1 MTIPGMSVAGRG
13 FTSYMSNATMN
24 NLLKKKYDIKDNMEY
39 KEYIQKNGEA
49 MSASLMNRNTEL
61 VKSEQWWL
69 GGKQL

>member
-39 KEYIQKNGEA
+39 KEYIQKNGDT
-49 MSASLMNRNTEL
+49 MSASLKNRNTEL

-69 GGKQL
+69 GEKQL

>member
-39 KEYIQKNGEA
+39 KEYIQKNGDT
-49 MSASLMNRNTEL
+49 MSASLKNRNTEL
-61 VKSEQWWL
+61 VKNEQWWL
-69 GGKQL
+69 GEKQL

>member
-39 KEYIQKNGEA
+39 KEYIQKNGDT
-49 MSASLMNRNTEL
+49 MSESLKNRNTEL
-61 VKSEQWWL
+61 VKSEQWWF
-69 GGKQL
+69 GEKQL

>member
-39 KEYIQKNGEA
+39 KEYIQKNGDA
-49 MSASLMNRNTEL
+49 MSASLKNRNTEL
-61 VKSEQWWL
+61 VKSEQWWF
-69 GGKQL
+69 GEKQL

>member
-24 NLLKKKYDIKDNMEY
+24 NILKKKYDIKDNMEY
-39 KEYIQKNGEA
+39 KEYIQKNGDV
-49 MSASLMNRNTEL
+49 MSASLKNRNTEL

-69 GGKQL
+69 GEKQL